1 MEMIMMMDPAV
12 KCLCLLAVVAILFVT
27 EKLPLAVTSVFAAIF
42 CWLLGL
48 VPIEQVFLGLADSTV
63 VLFGGMFIVGA
74 AMFYTGLAQDIGG
87 QIVKLFGTG
96 EIKLMVG
103 IMVIAAGMSAFLS
116 NTGTTACL
124 IPVVIGICKEAH
136 IPVSREMMPLAFAAG
151 LGGTC
156 TLIGTPPN
164 IIANVALKAAGMGD
178 LQFGFFEYAW
188 VGVPITVAGILYMV
202 FIGRHL
208 LPKTDADDFNVDEV
222 EQEIEANET
231 SKTKKIICGI
241 IMLGVIITMAT
252 GFVPLEIAAVIGALL
267 CVITGCLSER
277 QAYDSI
283 DWVTIFLFAGMIPLA
298 SAMNTSGAG
307 KLIAEYTVAALGGNP
322 SPYVI
327 TAVLFILA
335 VVLTQFMSNTA
346 SKRFSAIWPEN
357 TGVIV
362 VTVGADGSA
371 IQTPRAVLMAILIA
385 SSCAF
390 ASPVGTPPNTLV
402 LGPGK
407 YSFMDFVKCG
417 TGLVVI
423 CLVVSIAVIPVVWP
437 FFPN

>member
-103 IMVIAAGMSAFLS
+103 IMVIAAVMSAFLS

-164 IIANVALKAAGMGD
+164 IIANVALKAAGMWD

-188 VGVPITVAGILYMV
+188 IGVPITVAGILYMV

-346 SKRFSAIWPEN
+346 SKALLCPVGIALAAQ
-357 TGVIV
+357 
-362 VTVGADGSA
+362 VGAS
-371 IQTPRAVLMAILIA
+371 PRAVLMAILIA

>member
-1 MEMIMMMDPAV
+1 MMDPAM
-12 KCLCLLAVVAILFVT
+12 KCLLLLLVVAVLFIT
-27 EKLPLAVTSVFAAIF
+27 EKIPLAVTSIFAAVA

-48 VPIEQVFLGLADSTV
+48 VDITEVFIGMSDSTV

-87 QIVKLFGTG
+87 HIVKLFGTG
-96 EIKLMVG
+96 EIKLMIG
-103 IMVIAAGMSAFLS
+103 IMIIAAIMSAFLS

-151 LGGTC
+151 LGGTI

-178 LQFGFFEYAW
+178 LQFSFFEYAW
-188 VGVPITVAGILYMV
+188 IGVPITVAGILYMI

-208 LPKTDADDFNVDEV
+208 LPDREVTDFNVDNV
-222 EQEIEANET
+222 EQEFEANET
-231 SKTKKIICGI
+231 TKTKKIICGV
-241 IMLGVIITMAT
+241 IMLGVILAMAT
-252 GFVPLEIAAVIGALL
+252 SIVPLEIAAVVGALL
-267 CVITGCLSER
+267 CVVTGCLSEK
-277 QAYDSI
+277 QAYASI
-283 DWVTIFLFAGMIPLA
+283 DWVTIFLFAGMIPMA
-298 SAMNTSGAG
+298 TAMNTSGAG
-307 KLIAEYTVAALGGNP
+307 KLIAEYTVNAMGGNP
-322 SPYVI
+322 SPYLI

-346 SKRFSAIWPEN
+346 SKALLCPVGIALASQ
-357 TGVIV
+357 
-362 VTVGADGSA
+362 VGAS
-371 IQTPRAVLMAILIA
+371 PRAVLMAILIA

-390 ASPVGTPPNTLV
+390 ATPVGTPPNTLV

-407 YSFMDFVKCG
+407 YTFMDYVKCG
-417 TGLVVI
+417 SGLVVV
-423 CLVVSIAVIPVVWP
+423 CLIVSVIVIPIVWP
-437 FFPN
+437 FFP

>member
-1 MEMIMMMDPAV
+1 METLLMMDPAV
-12 KCLCLLAVVAILFVT
+12 KCLCLLLVVAILFVT
-27 EKLPLAVTSVFAAIF
+27 EKLPLAVTSVFAAIA
-42 CWLLGL
+42 CWVLGL

-74 AMFYTGLAQDIGG
+74 AMFYTGLAQDIGS
-87 QIVKLFGTG
+87 QVVKLFGTG
-96 EIKLMVG
+96 EIKLMIG
-103 IMVIAAGMSAFLS
+103 IMIIAAAMSAFLS

-136 IPVSREMMPLAFAAG
+136 LPVSRQMMPLAFAAG

-164 IIANVALKAAGMGD
+164 IIANVALKTAGMPE

-188 VGVPITVAGILYMV
+188 IGIPITVAGILYML
-202 FIGRHL
+202 FIGRFL
-208 LPKTDADDFNVDEV
+208 LPKTEANDFDASEV
-222 EQEIEANET
+222 KQEIEANET
-231 SKTKKIICGI
+231 TKSKKIICGI

-252 GFVPLEIAAVIGALL
+252 SIVPLEIAAVIGALL
-267 CVITGCLSER
+267 CVVTGCLTER

-283 DWVTIFLFAGMIPLA
+283 DWVTIFLFAGMIPVA
-298 SAMNTSGAG
+298 TAMNTSGAG
-307 KLIAEYTVAALGGNP
+307 KLIAEYTVAAMGGNP
-322 SPYVI
+322 SPYLI
-327 TAVLFILA
+327 TAVLFALA

-346 SKRFSAIWPEN
+346 SKALLCPVGIALAAQ
-357 TGVIV
+357 
-362 VTVGADGSA
+362 VGAS
-371 IQTPRAVLMAILIA
+371 PRAVLMAILIA

-407 YSFMDFVKCG
+407 YSFMDYVKCG
-417 TGLVVI
+417 SGLVIVSMI
-423 CLVVSIAVIPVVWP
+423 VSIIVIPIVWP
-437 FFPN
+437 FFP

>member
-103 IMVIAAGMSAFLS
+103 IMVIAAVMSAFLS

-178 LQFGFFEYAW
+178 LQFSFFEYAW

-231 SKTKKIICGI
+231 SKTKKIICGM
-241 IMLGVIITMAT
+241 IMIGVIITMAT

-307 KLIAEYTVAALGGNP
+307 KLIAEYTVAALGGDP

-346 SKRFSAIWPEN
+346 SKALLCPVGIALAAQ
-357 TGVIV
+357 
-362 VTVGADGSA
+362 VGAS
-371 IQTPRAVLMAILIA
+371 PRAVLMAILIA

>member
-1 MEMIMMMDPAV
+1 METLLMMDPAV
-12 KCLCLLAVVAILFVT
+12 KCLCLLLVVAILFVT
-27 EKLPLAVTSVFAAIF
+27 EKLPLAVTSVFAAIA
-42 CWLLGL
+42 CWILGL

-74 AMFYTGLAQDIGG
+74 AMFYTGLAQDIGS
-87 QIVKLFGTG
+87 QVVKLFGTG
-96 EIKLMVG
+96 EIKLMIG
-103 IMVIAAGMSAFLS
+103 IMIIAAAMSAFLS

-136 IPVSREMMPLAFAAG
+136 LPVSRQMMPLAFAAG

-164 IIANVALKAAGMGD
+164 IIANVALKAAGMPE

-188 VGVPITVAGILYMV
+188 IGIPITVAGILYML
-202 FIGRHL
+202 FIGRFL
-208 LPKTDADDFNVDEV
+208 LPKTEANDFDASEV
-222 EQEIEANET
+222 KQEIEANET
-231 SKTKKIICGI
+231 TKSKKIICGI

-252 GFVPLEIAAVIGALL
+252 SIVPLEIAAVIGALL
-267 CVITGCLSER
+267 CVVTGCLTER

-283 DWVTIFLFAGMIPLA
+283 DWVTIFLFAGMIPVA
-298 SAMNTSGAG
+298 TAMNTSGAG
-307 KLIAEYTVAALGGNP
+307 KLIAEYTVAAMGGDP
-322 SPYVI
+322 SPYLI
-327 TAVLFILA
+327 TAVLFALA

-346 SKRFSAIWPEN
+346 SKALLCPVGIALAAQ
-357 TGVIV
+357 
-362 VTVGADGSA
+362 VGAS
-371 IQTPRAVLMAILIA
+371 PRAVLMAILIA

-407 YSFMDFVKCG
+407 YSFMDYVKCG
-417 TGLVVI
+417 SGLVIVSMI
-423 CLVVSIAVIPVVWP
+423 VSIIVIPIVWP
-437 FFPN
+437 FFP

>member
-178 LQFGFFEYAW
+178 LQFGFFECAW

-346 SKRFSAIWPEN
+346 SKALLCPVGIALAAQ
-357 TGVIV
+357 
-362 VTVGADGSA
+362 VGAS
-371 IQTPRAVLMAILIA
+371 PRAVLMAILIA

>member
-103 IMVIAAGMSAFLS
+103 IMVIAAVMSAFLS

-188 VGVPITVAGILYMV
+188 IGVPITVAGILYMV

-231 SKTKKIICGI
+231 SKTKKIICGM

-307 KLIAEYTVAALGGNP
+307 KLIAEYTVAALGRRSVSLCHHRGALHPGRCPDAVHEQYRFQSTPLPCGHRFGSPGRRVPAGCSHGDSYRILLCFRKSCRYSAEYSRSRPGQVLFHGLRQVRHRSCCHLPCGIHCGNP
-322 SPYVI
+322 RGM
-327 TAVLFILA
+327 AFL
-335 VVLTQFMSNTA
+335 
-346 SKRFSAIWPEN
+346 PELR
-357 TGVIV
+357 GVWQY
-362 VTVGADGSA
+362 D
-371 IQTPRAVLMAILIA
+371 
-385 SSCAF
+385 
-390 ASPVGTPPNTLV
+390 
-402 LGPGK
+402 
-407 YSFMDFVKCG
+407 
-417 TGLVVI
+417 
-423 CLVVSIAVIPVVWP
+423 
-437 FFPN
+437 

>member
-12 KCLCLLAVVAILFVT
+12 KCLCLLAVVAVLFVT

-103 IMVIAAGMSAFLS
+103 IMVIAAVMSAFLS

-164 IIANVALKAAGMGD
+164 IIANVALKAAGMGG

-188 VGVPITVAGILYMV
+188 IGVPITVAGILYMV

-231 SKTKKIICGI
+231 SKTKKIICGM

-346 SKRFSAIWPEN
+346 SKALLCPVGIALAAQ
-357 TGVIV
+357 
-362 VTVGADGSA
+362 VGAS
-371 IQTPRAVLMAILIA
+371 PRAVLMAILIA

-423 CLVVSIAVIPVVWP
+423 CLVVSIVVIPVVWP

>member
-1 MEMIMMMDPAV
+1 MMDPAV
-12 KCLCLLAVVAILFVT
+12 KCLLLLLVVAVLFIT
-27 EKLPLAVTSVFAAIF
+27 EKIPLAVTSIFAAVA

-48 VPIEQVFLGLADSTV
+48 VDITEVFIGMSDSTV

-87 QIVKLFGTG
+87 HIVKLFGTG
-96 EIKLMVG
+96 EIKLMIG
-103 IMVIAAGMSAFLS
+103 IMIIAAIMSAFLS

-151 LGGTC
+151 LGGTI

-178 LQFGFFEYAW
+178 LQFSFFEYAW
-188 VGVPITVAGILYMV
+188 IGVPITIAGILYMI

-208 LPKTDADDFNVDEV
+208 LPDREVTDFNVDNV
-222 EQEIEANET
+222 EQEFEANET
-231 SKTKKIICGI
+231 TKTKKIICGI
-241 IMLGVIITMAT
+241 IMLGVILAMAT
-252 GFVPLEIAAVIGALL
+252 SIVPLEIAAVVGALL
-267 CVITGCLSER
+267 CVVTGCLSEK
-277 QAYDSI
+277 QAYASI
-283 DWVTIFLFAGMIPLA
+283 DWVTIFLFAGMIPMA
-298 SAMNTSGAG
+298 TAMNTSGAG
-307 KLIAEYTVAALGGNP
+307 KLIAEYTVNAMGGNP
-322 SPYVI
+322 SPYLI

-346 SKRFSAIWPEN
+346 SKALLCPVGIALASQ
-357 TGVIV
+357 
-362 VTVGADGSA
+362 VGAS
-371 IQTPRAVLMAILIA
+371 PRAVLMAILIA

-390 ASPVGTPPNTLV
+390 ATPVGTPPNTLV

-407 YSFMDFVKCG
+407 YTFMDYVKCG
-417 TGLVVI
+417 SGLVVV
-423 CLVVSIAVIPVVWP
+423 CLIVSVIVIPIVWP
-437 FFPN
+437 FFP

>member
-1 MEMIMMMDPAV
+1 METLLMMDPAV
-12 KCLCLLAVVAILFVT
+12 KCLCLLLVVAILFVT
-27 EKLPLAVTSVFAAIF
+27 EKLPLAVTSVFAAIA
-42 CWLLGL
+42 CWILGL

-74 AMFYTGLAQDIGG
+74 AMFYTGLAQDIGS
-87 QIVKLFGTG
+87 QVVKLFGTG
-96 EIKLMVG
+96 EIKLMIG
-103 IMVIAAGMSAFLS
+103 IMVIAAAMSAFLS

-136 IPVSREMMPLAFAAG
+136 LPVSRQMMPLAFAAG

-164 IIANVALKAAGMGD
+164 IIANVALKTAGMPE

-188 VGVPITVAGILYMV
+188 IGIPITVAGILYML
-202 FIGRHL
+202 FIGRFL
-208 LPKTDADDFNVDEV
+208 LPKTEADDFDASEV
-222 EQEIEANET
+222 KQEIEANET
-231 SKTKKIICGI
+231 TKSKKIICGI

-252 GFVPLEIAAVIGALL
+252 SIVPLEIAAVIGALL
-267 CVITGCLSER
+267 CVVTGCLTER

-283 DWVTIFLFAGMIPLA
+283 DWVTIFLFAGMIPVA
-298 SAMNTSGAG
+298 TAMNTSGAG
-307 KLIAEYTVAALGGNP
+307 KLIAEYTVAAMGGDP
-322 SPYVI
+322 SPYLI
-327 TAVLFILA
+327 TAVLFALA

-346 SKRFSAIWPEN
+346 SKALLCPVGIALAAQ
-357 TGVIV
+357 
-362 VTVGADGSA
+362 VGAS
-371 IQTPRAVLMAILIA
+371 PRAVLMAILIA

-407 YSFMDFVKCG
+407 YSFMDYVKCG
-417 TGLVVI
+417 SGLVIVSMI
-423 CLVVSIAVIPVVWP
+423 VSIIVIPIVWP
-437 FFPN
+437 FFP

>member
-1 MEMIMMMDPAV
+1 METLLMMDPAV
-12 KCLCLLAVVAILFVT
+12 KCLCLLLVVAILFVT
-27 EKLPLAVTSVFAAIF
+27 EKLPLAVTSVFAAIA
-42 CWLLGL
+42 CWVLGL

-74 AMFYTGLAQDIGG
+74 AMFYTGLAQDIGS
-87 QIVKLFGTG
+87 QVVKLFGTG
-96 EIKLMVG
+96 EIKLMIG
-103 IMVIAAGMSAFLS
+103 IMIIAAAMSAFLS

-136 IPVSREMMPLAFAAG
+136 LPVSRQMMPLAFAAG

-164 IIANVALKAAGMGD
+164 IIANVALKAAGMGE

-188 VGVPITVAGILYMV
+188 IGVPITVAGILYML
-202 FIGRHL
+202 FLGRFL
-208 LPKTDADDFNVDEV
+208 LPKTEANDFDASEV
-222 EQEIEANET
+222 KQEIEANET
-231 SKTKKIICGI
+231 TKSKKIVCGI

-252 GFVPLEIAAVIGALL
+252 SIVPLEIAAVIGALL
-267 CVITGCLSER
+267 CVVTGCLTER

-283 DWVTIFLFAGMIPLA
+283 DWVTIFLFAGMIPVA
-298 SAMNTSGAG
+298 TAMNTSGAG
-307 KLIAEYTVAALGGNP
+307 KLIAEYTVAAMGGNP
-322 SPYVI
+322 SPYLI
-327 TAVLFILA
+327 TAVLFALA

-346 SKRFSAIWPEN
+346 SKALLCPVGIALAAQ
-357 TGVIV
+357 
-362 VTVGADGSA
+362 VGAS
-371 IQTPRAVLMAILIA
+371 PRAVLMAILIA

-407 YSFMDFVKCG
+407 YSFMDYVKCG
-417 TGLVVI
+417 SGLVIVSMI
-423 CLVVSIAVIPVVWP
+423 VSIIVIPIVWP
-437 FFPN
+437 FFP

>member
-1 MEMIMMMDPAV
+1 METLLMMDPAV
-12 KCLCLLAVVAILFVT
+12 KCLCLLLVVAILFVT
-27 EKLPLAVTSVFAAIF
+27 EKLPLAVTSVFAAIA
-42 CWLLGL
+42 CWILGL

-74 AMFYTGLAQDIGG
+74 AMFYTGLAQDIGS
-87 QIVKLFGTG
+87 QVVKLFGTG
-96 EIKLMVG
+96 EIKLMIG
-103 IMVIAAGMSAFLS
+103 IMIIAAVMSAFLS

-136 IPVSREMMPLAFAAG
+136 LPVSRQMMPLAFAAG

-164 IIANVALKAAGMGD
+164 IIANVALKAAGMGE

-188 VGVPITVAGILYMV
+188 IGVPITVAGILYML
-202 FIGRHL
+202 FIGRFL
-208 LPKTDADDFNVDEV
+208 LPKTEANDFDASEV
-222 EQEIEANET
+222 KQEIEANET
-231 SKTKKIICGI
+231 TKSKKIVCGI

-252 GFVPLEIAAVIGALL
+252 SIVPLEIAAVIGALL
-267 CVITGCLSER
+267 CVVTGCLTER

-283 DWVTIFLFAGMIPLA
+283 DWVTIFLFAGMIPVA
-298 SAMNTSGAG
+298 TAMNTSGAG
-307 KLIAEYTVAALGGNP
+307 KLIAEYTVAAMGGDP
-322 SPYVI
+322 SPYLI
-327 TAVLFILA
+327 TAVLFALA

-346 SKRFSAIWPEN
+346 SKALLCPVGIALA
-357 TGVIV
+357 TQ
-362 VTVGADGSA
+362 VGAS
-371 IQTPRAVLMAILIA
+371 PRAVLMAILIA

-407 YSFMDFVKCG
+407 YSFMDYVKCG
-417 TGLVVI
+417 SGLVIVSMI
-423 CLVVSIAVIPVVWP
+423 VSIIVIPIVWP
-437 FFPN
+437 FFP

>member
-12 KCLCLLAVVAILFVT
+12 KCLCLLAVVAVLFVT

-103 IMVIAAGMSAFLS
+103 IMVIAAVMSAFLS

-164 IIANVALKAAGMGD
+164 IIANVALKAAGMVD

-188 VGVPITVAGILYMV
+188 IGVPITVAGILYMV

-252 GFVPLEIAAVIGALL
+252 GIVPLEIAAVIGALL

-346 SKRFSAIWPEN
+346 SKALLCPVGIALAAQ
-357 TGVIV
+357 
-362 VTVGADGSA
+362 VGAS
-371 IQTPRAVLMAILIA
+371 PRAVLMAILIA

-423 CLVVSIAVIPVVWP
+423 CLVVSIVVIPVVWP

>member
-1 MEMIMMMDPAV
+1 METLLMMDPAV
-12 KCLCLLAVVAILFVT
+12 KCLCLLLVVAILFVT
-27 EKLPLAVTSVFAAIF
+27 EKLPLAVTSVFAAIA
-42 CWLLGL
+42 CWVLGL

-74 AMFYTGLAQDIGG
+74 AMFYTGLAQDIGS
-87 QIVKLFGTG
+87 QVVKLFGTG
-96 EIKLMVG
+96 EIKLMIG
-103 IMVIAAGMSAFLS
+103 IMIIAAAMSAFLS

-136 IPVSREMMPLAFAAG
+136 LPVSRQMMPLAFAAG

-164 IIANVALKAAGMGD
+164 IIANVALKAAGMPE

-188 VGVPITVAGILYMV
+188 IGVPITVAGILYML
-202 FIGRHL
+202 FIGRFL
-208 LPKTDADDFNVDEV
+208 LPKTEANDFDASEV
-222 EQEIEANET
+222 KQEIEANET
-231 SKTKKIICGI
+231 TKSKKIICGI

-252 GFVPLEIAAVIGALL
+252 SIVPLEIAAVIGALL
-267 CVITGCLSER
+267 CVVTGCLTER

-283 DWVTIFLFAGMIPLA
+283 DWVTIFLFAGMIPVA
-298 SAMNTSGAG
+298 TAMNTSGAG
-307 KLIAEYTVAALGGNP
+307 KLIAEYTVAAMGGNP
-322 SPYVI
+322 SPYLI
-327 TAVLFILA
+327 TAVLFALA

-346 SKRFSAIWPEN
+346 SKALLCPVGIALAAQ
-357 TGVIV
+357 
-362 VTVGADGSA
+362 VGAS
-371 IQTPRAVLMAILIA
+371 PRAVLMAILIA

-407 YSFMDFVKCG
+407 YSFMDYVKCG
-417 TGLVVI
+417 SGLVIVSMI
-423 CLVVSIAVIPVVWP
+423 VSIIVIPIVWP
-437 FFPN
+437 FFP